1 MPTSNMSHRWSNKF
15 RCSLRGLWVALSR
28 QDSFYVHVVAAG
40 AVIGLAAWLGVTLVE
55 WLLLV
60 LCITAVFAAEL
71 FNTALE
77 HLAKAVTPERRPEV
91 RDALDVAS
99 GAVLAVSI
107 GAAVVGAAILLPL
120 LLAIVGS

>member
-1 MPTSNMSHRWSNKF
+1 MLRRWTNKF

-28 QDSFYVHVVAAG
+28 QGSFYVHVVAAV
-40 AVIGLAAWLGVTLVE
+40 AVIGLAAWLGPTLVE

-77 HLAKAVTPERRPEV
+77 HLAKAVTREEHPEV

-99 GAVLAVSI
+99 GAVLAVSV
-107 GAAVVGAAILLPL
+107 GAAVVGAAV
-120 LLAIVGS
+120 LAPMLYG